1 MRGYALRSIFGLS
14 VIAGVAVFNLNAF
27 AISILGLPTFEP
39 ATNAPLAG
47 TLYVTTDVPSRV
59 SVAVDDG
66 VEPWER
72 DFFDYGTSHALTLL
86 GFKINRT
93 NEISVTVTDMN
104 RNVVTAESLLTF
116 VTGPL
121 ATNEPEPKL
130 ITNNPDLMEPGY
142 TMFRVANNTTGG
154 SWVMF
159 VDSAGQIVWHSGV
172 LSTPSDVRQLPNG
185 DLFFPLTS
193 TGGFEEANM
202 LGQTVR
208 TWSAAAGYPVDSH
221 EDLITDH
228 GTILYLS
235 YAKELVANF
244 PSSTLNSNAPLV
256 TTNVSYDRVVE
267 ISETNSAFLNSWS
280 LISMLDPTRINY
292 LCYDFAFY
300 GVDPEHANCVTED
313 ENDGNSLIV
322 SMRNQDAVVKFTREG
337 QIKWILGPHNNWGP
351 EWQPYLL
358 TPVGTP
364 FEWNYAQHAP
374 ILTPQGTLLMFD
386 DGNCR
391 AEPWDAYVTDQDNY
405 SRAAEFSIDETNMT
419 VTQVWQYANTNE
431 DRLMANIVG
440 NATMLP
446 QTSNVLVTFGSV
458 EYENGHHPSANA
470 TNASMIR
477 LKEVTHEANP
487 QVVFDLEIFD
497 PTNTSASY
505 AGYLVYRS
513 RRVPDL
519 YAHPAAPVVD
529 LTVSVDGGLPLLQF
543 SGDPYRNYDVQSS
556 RDLVNWVDLGPP
568 DADEANGEF
577 SFEDEANAGGTAVF
591 YRVLTQ

>member
-1 MRGYALRSIFGLS
+1 M
-14 VIAGVAVFNLNAF
+14 
-27 AISILGLPTFEP
+27 
-39 ATNAPLAG
+39 
-47 TLYVTTDVPSRV
+47 TTDVPSRV

>member
-1 MRGYALRSIFGLS
+1 
-14 VIAGVAVFNLNAF
+14 
-27 AISILGLPTFEP
+27 
-39 ATNAPLAG
+39 
-47 TLYVTTDVPSRV
+47 VTTDVPSRV